1 MKRPSFT
8 RVIRTTGLMWWIPGV
23 LCGVVVGGKVLAKT
37 TRSRVLFETGLPV
50 RYYIHPEDVMI
61 EVMEPSG
68 TVTQC
73 PYKGS
78 AEYFRCESA
87 ATVLEDIVWTYPGSD
102 R

>member
-1 MKRPSFT
+1 M
-8 RVIRTTGLMWWIPGV
+8 
-23 LCGVVVGGKVLAKT
+23 
-37 TRSRVLFETGLPV
+37 LFKTGLPV

-78 AEYFRCESA
+78 AEYFWCESA
-87 ATVLEDIVWTYPGSD
+87 GTLLEYIVWTYPGSD